1 MGLRSATLLFAAA
14 SPPPGEPAGLSPW
27 IYVHG
32 VGGLIFAFGLVL
44 CLRTREIDIRER
56 RGRRTVLLML
66 AGFAGYALL
75 QGAMQVLL
83 PRW

>member
-1 MGLRSATLLFAAA
+1 MVFRFAAFLA
-14 SPPPGEPAGLSPW
+14 AAQPGAGEPAGISPW

-32 VGGLIFAFGLVL
+32 VGGIVFALGLVA
-44 CLRTREIDIRER
+44 CLRTRQIDVRER
-56 RGRRTVLLML
+56 RGRRTLVLMV